1 MQNYPNVII
10 SRNINTHLM
19 YIFINVWYNYVGDIM
34 KIKGRPKGRNKNAR
48 LNIMIEDKIKNEY
61 KNIAKKNGTNISVK
75 TCELIVK
82 YINENK
88 EVQKNECN

>member
-1 MQNYPNVII
+1 M
-10 SRNINTHLM
+10 L
-19 YIFINVWYNYVGDIM
+19 
-34 KIKGRPKGRNKNAR
+34 KKAGRPKGKNKNAR

-61 KNIAKKNGTNISVK
+61 KDIAQKNGTNISVK

-88 EVQKNECN
+88 EVQNNEHN